1 MFCKVN
7 VNLLMIIN
15 RWVDLGWTVSPPPP
29 EVSPKSRLCSNQT
42 QTEFY
47 LLPPP
52 IKVPVKKQD
61 ITITGASTLSDDEVD
76 KMVKEAE
83 KFSEED
89 SKKRKAVDT
98 KNNADQMVYQTRK
111 QLEEF
116 GEKVPADMKTKIEG
130 KVSELE
136 DAVKSDNIEQME
148 KKMEE
153 LRTEAMQMGQAMY
166 GQGGGA
172 PGADGAPGAGPGGPG
187 GPGFPGGPGG
197 PGAGPSAGPGAGP
210 SAGSSGPGGNVVDA
224 DFKETK

>member
-1 MFCKVN
+1 
-7 VNLLMIIN
+7 
-15 RWVDLGWTVSPPPP
+15 
-29 EVSPKSRLCSNQT
+29 
-42 QTEFY
+42 
-47 LLPPP
+47 
-52 IKVPVKKQD
+52 
-61 ITITGASTLSDDEVD
+61 
-76 KMVKEAE
+76 
-83 KFSEED
+83 
-89 SKKRKAVDT
+89 
-98 KNNADQMVYQTRK
+98 MVYQTRK